1 VLGVGVLEN
10 LGSTLDGELLTPGGR
25 RYEDAR
31 RPGIARFRDVH
42 PRAVVR
48 CASVRDVVRTVAFA
62 RDTGT
67 QVVPRGGGHCLAGR
81 SSTRDGVL
89 LDLSRLGRVSVDW
102 HGRAVIE
109 SGVRLGQVYDVLHQ
123 HGQTLPLGC
132 GLTVGIA
139 GLTLGGG
146 LGLLGRR
153 HGLTC
158 DSLVSAQ
165 VVLADGRL
173 VDCDA
178 NREPDLFWAL
188 RGAGGGQLGV
198 VTSFVFTT
206 VPEPHPT
213 HFEATWPEANAAEV
227 IAAWQSW
234 AAEAPDDITANLTV
248 TAERGHPLQVVVA
261 GAAVRDIDATLNL
274 LHQFAALAGHRGE
287 LRVRDGMLHS
297 ELKRSITM
305 PDARE
310 HDPGASG
317 RSEMFSSAL
326 PDTAVAAL
334 LDGLTT
340 DQTRGRRHLSFL
352 ALGGAYNRVDFDA
365 TAFAHR
371 TQRFLL
377 DHLADD
383 ANVWVDRSWAIA
395 HPHGSGRVYS
405 NFPDPRLDDPGPAYH
420 GDNLAR
426 LIAVKDHYDP
436 TRLFDFPQA
445 A

>member
-1 VLGVGVLEN
+1 VNELED
-10 LGSTLDGELLTPGGR
+10 LGSALDGELLRPGEPKYDG
-25 RYEDAR
+25 AR
-31 RPGIARFRDVH
+31 RPGIARFRDVR

-67 QVVPRGGGHCLAGR
+67 QVVPRGGGHCFAGR
-81 SSTRDGVL
+81 SSTSEGVV
-89 LDLSRLGRVSVDW
+89 LDLGRLRTINVEG
-102 HGRAVIE
+102 HGMAVIG
-109 SGVRLGQVYDVLHQ
+109 SGARLGQVYDVLHQ
-123 HGQTLPLGC
+123 HRQTLPLGC
-132 GLTVGIA
+132 GLSVGVA

-165 VVLADGRL
+165 VVLPDGLL
-173 VDCDA
+173 VECDA
-178 NREPDLFWAL
+178 HREPDLFWAL

-198 VTSFVFTT
+198 ITSFTFTT
-206 VPEPHPT
+206 VPEPQAT

-234 AAEAPDDITANLTV
+234 APDAPDDITANLTV
-248 TAERGHPLQVVVA
+248 TTEPGHPLQVVVS
-261 GAAVRDIDATLNL
+261 GVAVRDIDTTLTL
-274 LHQFAALAGHRGE
+274 LNQLTTLADHHGE
-287 LRVRDGMLHS
+287 LRVRDGIPHS
-297 ELKRSITM
+297 ELKRSIAI

-310 HDPGASG
+310 HDLRASG
-317 RSEMFSSAL
+317 RSELFSSAL
-326 PDTAVAAL
+326 PDTVVRGL
-334 LDGLTT
+334 LDALTT
-340 DQTRGRRHLSFL
+340 DQTRGRRHLSFF
-352 ALGGAYNRVDFDA
+352 ALGGAYNRVDSDA

-383 ANVWVDRSWAIA
+383 ADADKWLDHSWAIA
-395 HPHGSGRVYS
+395 HPHGTGRVYS
-405 NFPDPRLDDPGPAYH
+405 NFPDPRLDNPGPAYH

-436 TRLFDFPQA
+436 ARRFHFPQA